1 MKGMRKLLIFIL
13 AAACSTGIQA
23 REIKGSVK
31 DTDGK
36 GISGVVVSDGL
47 NTVSTDAKG
56 RFKMEADDDSRFV
69 FISTPSGYISSTLE
83 GGTLFYKELNDKTK
97 RRLHPNGWKQRKN
110 VCMWNNSIRLKS
122 YRSCKTS
129 NSIFNDSRLFKI

>member
-47 NTVSTDAKG
+47 
-56 RFKMEADDDSRFV
+56 
-69 FISTPSGYISSTLE
+69 I
-83 GGTLFYKELNDKTK
+83 GGLLGHDTA
-97 RRLHPNGWKQRKN
+97 
-110 VCMWNNSIRLKS
+110 V
-122 YRSCKTS
+122 
-129 NSIFNDSRLFKI
+129 